1 MCTMI
6 AQQFNITGSGK
17 AGADWF
23 RVDTASVSYDHPFDM
38 PLEYTLNLDFT
49 NMAGNPGR
57 RVAVE
62 LDAQSARKLVE
73 VIQGV
78 MKQAEAGGFVECE
91 INMEKE
97 KI

>member
-6 AQQFNITGSGK
+6 AQQVDIRGSGK
-17 AGADWF
+17 VADGWI

-49 NMAGNPGR
+49 SQAGEAGA

-62 LDAQSARKLVE
+62 LDYASARKLLETIQE
-73 VIQGV
+73 V
-78 MKQAEAGGFVECE
+78 MRQAQAGGFVDGQHG
-91 INMEKE
+91 
-97 KI
+97 